1 LLCSSS
7 AKPKLQAVVPMSV
20 RTLGDAWRYGWT
32 ARAVCQFMEY
42 GKRSDRR
49 NLACRTVYELDL
61 KTLIWTRGDR
71 FPREELESRLRCPS
85 CGQMQVQVLWDVPNQ
100 PRKNA
105 ATGE

>member
-1 LLCSSS
+1 MLAYDPSGGTT
-7 AKPKLQAVVPMSV
+7 
-20 RTLGDAWRYGWT
+20 TLWL
-32 ARAVCQFMEY
+32 
-42 GKRSDRR
+42 
-49 NLACRTVYELDL
+49 LACRTVYELDL